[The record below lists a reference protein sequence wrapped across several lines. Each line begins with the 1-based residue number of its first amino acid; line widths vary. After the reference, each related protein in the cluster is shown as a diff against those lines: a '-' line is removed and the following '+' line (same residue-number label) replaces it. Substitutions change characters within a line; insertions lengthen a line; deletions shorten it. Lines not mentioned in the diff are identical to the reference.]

1 MHDQTPDRGHTEAV
15 RAGLVVSSLSL
26 GWTAVAG
33 TIAITAGIVGDSL
46 ALVAFGVIGLL
57 DAVGSATLIVHFR
70 HSLHHEQLSQRH
82 ERIALRVITAG
93 MAVIGVATMAD
104 SVYRLVSHASNRPGV
119 VGVAVAAASV
129 VVLSLLAVRKMHIAD
144 RIPSHT
150 LHADGWVSAVGAV
163 LAVVTVVGIGL
174 DRAYHWWWADPVAAI
189 CVAAG
194 AIVVSVILARERPD
208 PTERA

>member
-1 MHDQTPDRGHTEAV
+1 MHDRTPDGAHTEAV
-15 RAGLVVSSLSL
+15 RAGLFISSVSL

-33 TIAITAGIVGDSL
+33 TTAIAAGLVGSSL

-70 HSLHHEQLSQRH
+70 HSLHHEKFSDRH

-93 MAVIGVATMAD
+93 MAAIGIATVGD
-104 SVYRLVSHASNRPGV
+104 SLYRLVSHASSSPGA

-129 VVLSLLAVRKMHIAD
+129 VVLSILAARKIRVAD
-144 RIPSHT
+144 RIPSHA

-163 LAVVTVVGIGL
+163 LALVTLVGIAL
-174 DRAYHWWWADPVAAI
+174 DRSLGWWWADPLAAV

-194 AIVVSVILARERPD
+194 AIVVSIILARERPD
-208 PTERA
+208 PT